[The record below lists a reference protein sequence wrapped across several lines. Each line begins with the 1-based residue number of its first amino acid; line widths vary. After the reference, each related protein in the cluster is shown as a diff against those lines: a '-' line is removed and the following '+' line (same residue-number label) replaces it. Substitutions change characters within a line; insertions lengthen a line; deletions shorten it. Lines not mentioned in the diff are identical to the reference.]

1 MFRRVRNLD
10 ITVNLKFPT
19 FVIGESLKRFLRH
32 SIEIL
37 YPGYLDYNLKLLH
50 NHEAEPKPRVV
61 TARALQRVYSRSVR
75 CADAF
80 IQAWVTQC

>member
-1 MFRRVRNLD
+1 MVRNLD

-19 FVIGESLKRFLRH
+19 FVIGDSLKRFLRH

-50 NHEAEPKPRVV
+50 NHEAEPKLHMVYNTCV
-61 TARALQRVYSRSVR
+61 LQCVYCIRFKMYR
-75 CADAF
+75 CF
-80 IQAWVTQC
+80 YISIGN